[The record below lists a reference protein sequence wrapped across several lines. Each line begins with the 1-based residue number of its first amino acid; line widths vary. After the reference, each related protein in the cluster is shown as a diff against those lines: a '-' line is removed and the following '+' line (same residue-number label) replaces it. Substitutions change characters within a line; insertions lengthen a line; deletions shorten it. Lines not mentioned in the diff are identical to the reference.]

1 MCFGYILYLRRHK
14 LARMRNLLALVA
26 VLLCGVVHAQLLTWT
41 PDFPVENDP
50 SQTLVIT
57 MDASKGNKGL
67 LNYSATGD
75 VYVHIGVI
83 TNKSS
88 SGSDWKY
95 SKFTWGTTL
104 AAANAPYAGNNKWQY
119 TIAGSLRT
127 FFGITDATESIQKIA
142 ILFRS
147 GNGNTAQR
155 NADGSDMYIP
165 VYTSALAV
173 RLNQPAREPKYIAAG
188 EPQNWTAGSAF
199 TVQAVANK
207 PSTLTLYHNGN
218 VIATA
223 TNAQAISGGSTVAA
237 DGNQEIKVEANDG
250 TTSQTDIL
258 NVFVSPVSSPVAP
271 LPAGVRDGINY
282 EAGGTAAVLVLH
294 APEKNKALV
303 VGDFNDW
310 TQNIQ
315 YLMNKTPDGKKFWIR
330 LTGLNAATEYGFQ
343 YIIDDNLR
351 IADPYAQKVLDPQ
364 QDPFISTTTYPN
376 LKAYPT
382 GKTSGIVGVL
392 NPSQTSYTWT
402 SNTFTRPDKRGL
414 VVYELLVRDFVA
426 AHDWKTLR
434 DTLTYLKRLGVNAVE
449 LMPLNEFE
457 GNLSWGYNPD
467 FYFAPDKYYGPANSL
482 KEFVDVCHSNGIAVV
497 MDIALNHSFGQ
508 SPMVQLYWDAA
519 NNRPAANSPWFNPVA
534 KHPFNVGYD
543 MNHESLDTRYF
554 TSRVVEHWLT
564 EYRID
569 GFRFDLSKGFTQVN
583 SGDNV
588 STWSNYD
595 ASRIAI
601 WKRYY
606 DSVQLKSPGAYVILE
621 HFAVNQEEKELSDYG
636 MLLWGNLNYNYNE
649 GTKGNVGTSNF
660 QGVFSTAR
668 TWTYPYL
675 VGYMESHDEERLM
688 RRNIIEG
695 NTANPLHNT
704 RDTTIALKRMEL
716 GAAFFF
722 TVPGPKM
729 VWQFGELGYDY
740 SINHCTNGTVNNDCR
755 LDNKPIRWDYKADA
769 RRAKLFEV
777 YSNLIRLRFHP
788 WYRDAFMSNRV
799 EYSLTNGFK
808 WIKVTTDT
816 SNLVVV
822 GNFDVGS
829 TTGTV
834 TFPGAG
840 TWFDYLE
847 NTTFTASGGS
857 QSITLLPGEYHVYVN
872 RNVNNISTTPIREVI
887 NSGSALEAAIFPN
900 PVRTGFSVA
909 LNLPQSGAVRIELVN
924 TVGQQVATLHEGFK
938 ARGKQVLTFNREAFG
953 LAAGNYYLKVTHRNQ
968 QKIIQ
973 VTIH

>member
-1 MCFGYILYLRRHK
+1 
-14 LARMRNLLALVA
+14 MRSLLALVA
-26 VLLCGVVHAQLLTWT
+26 VLLCHVVHAQLLTWT

-57 MDASKGNKGL
+57 VDANKGNKGL
-67 LNYSATGD
+67 LNYTPASD

-83 TNKSS
+83 TNLSAHPK
-88 SGSDWKY
+88 DWRY
-95 SKFTWGTTL
+95 VKFNQNFNQPNPQL
-104 AAANAPYAGNNKWQY
+104 QAASLGNNKWSI
-119 TIAGSLRT
+119 TITGSLKT
-127 FFGITDATESIQKIA
+127 YFGVPSGETIQKVA

-147 GNGNTAQR
+147 GNGQKKQTVANSD
-155 NADGSDMYIP
+155 NDMYVP

-173 RLNQPAREPKYIAAG
+173 RLTQPATEPNYTPTP
-188 EPQNWTAGSAF
+188 EPQNWTVGSPF

-207 PSTLTLYHNGN
+207 PSTLTLYHNGT

-223 TNAQAISGGSTVAA
+223 TNAQIISGGSTVVAE
-237 DGNQEIKVEANDG
+237 GNQEIRVEANDG
-250 TTSQTDIL
+250 TTTQTDIM
-258 NVFVSPVSSPVAP
+258 NVFVSPSSPVLP

-282 EAGGTAAVLVLH
+282 EAGGTAVVLVLH
-294 APEKNKALV
+294 APEKNKAIV

-310 TQNIQ
+310 TQNTQ

-330 LTGLNAATEYGFQ
+330 ITGLNAATEYGFQ

-364 QDPFISTTTYPN
+364 QDPFISAATYPN

-382 GKTSGIVGVL
+382 GKTTGIVSVL
-392 NPSQTSYTWT
+392 NPSQTAYTWT
-402 SNTFTRPDKRGL
+402 NTSFTRPDKRGL

-434 DTLTYLKRLGVNAVE
+434 DTLTYLRRLGVNAVE
-449 LMPLNEFE
+449 IMPLNEFE

-543 MNHESLDTRYF
+543 LNHESGDTRYF

-564 EYRID
+564 EYKID

-588 STWSNYD
+588 GAWSNYD

-606 DSVQLKSPGAYVILE
+606 DSVQLKSAGAYVILE
-621 HFAVNQEEKELSDYG
+621 HFAANQEEIELSNYG

-649 GTKGNVGTSNF
+649 ATKGNVNNSNF

-668 TWTYPYL
+668 GWANPYL

-688 RRNIIEG
+688 RRNLTEG

-704 RDTTIALKRMEL
+704 RDTTTALKRMEL

-740 SINHCTNGTVNNDCR
+740 SINHCTNGTVSDDCR
-755 LDNKPIRWDYKADA
+755 LDNKPIRWDYKTDP
-769 RRAKLFEV
+769 RRTRLYEV
-777 YSNLIRLRFHP
+777 YSHLIKLRFHP

-799 EYSLTNGFK
+799 EYSLSGGFK

-822 GNFDVGS
+822 GNFDVGA
-829 TTGTV
+829 TTATV
-834 TFPGAG
+834 TFPSGG

-847 NTTFTASGGS
+847 NTTFTATGSG
-857 QSITLLPGEYHVYVN
+857 QSITLLPGEYHLYVN
-872 RNVNNISTTPIREVI
+872 RNVNNVTSTPIREVV
-887 NSGSALEAAIFPN
+887 NSGPVLEAAVFPN
-900 PVRTGFSVA
+900 PVRAGFAVV
-909 LNLPQSGAVRIELVN
+909 LNLPQSGVAKVELIN
-924 TVGQQVATLHEGFK
+924 TVGQQVAMLHQGFK
-938 ARGKQVLTFNREAFG
+938 AKGKQVVTFSRETLG
-953 LAAGNYYLKVTHRNQ
+953 MAAGNYYLKVTHRNT
-968 QKIIQ
+968 QKVIQ
-973 VTIH
+973 VTLQ